1 MENKRVDELARR
13 RELNRVKKQ
22 SEKIQKML
30 EEGKERR
37 AELEAEADRREK
49 EAREKL
55 QTRIKELRGEKEL
68 VEDMKIK
75 NLKPTSKILKIGGF
89 GLTLVGLTGI
99 ALVSR
104 QAQIH
109 PETITALDFAT
120 LMISGGEAALGAV
133 LYGHDNMST
142 KKKRKK

>member
-75 NLKPTSKILKIGGF
+75 NLKPTSKILKIAGGA
-89 GLTLVGLTGI
+89 L
-99 ALVSR
+99 LVSGLSGIVLVTH
-104 QAQIH
+104 QVPDVTMA
-109 PETITALDFAT
+109 DFGF
-120 LMISGGEAALGAV
+120 LMLSGAEGVLGGV
-133 LYGHDNMST
+133 LIGHDNIST
-142 KKKRKK
+142 KENSNKRRK

>member
-1 MENKRVDELARR
+1 MENKRIDELAAKRK
-13 RELNRVKKQ
+13 E
-22 SEKIQKML
+22 L
-30 EEGKERR
+30 EEKRK
-37 AELEAEADRREK
+37 ELEEKRE
-49 EAREKL
+49 ELEEK
-55 QTRIKELRGEKEL
+55 KEL
-68 VEDMKIK
+68 VEEMQIK
-75 NLKPTSKILKIGGF
+75 NIQPTSKILKIGGF